1 MNDNDFHDWLK
12 GWREISEYLGRS
24 RRTVMR
30 WEKSGGFPVMRDV
43 AGRPIA
49 SRLHIDRWIIDM
61 NLEMLRWADGS
72 IRVSRQPSLAKWSGS
87 RSGKS
92 CRSGSLRPSGHHGA
106 GFNLA

>member
-30 WEKSGGFPVMRDV
+30 WEKSGGLPVMRDV

-61 NLEMLRWADGS
+61 NLEMFEMGRWKHPGVKAA
-72 IRVSRQPSLAKWSGS
+72 IACEMEREQERKELQERFIAAQRPPRSR
-87 RSGKS
+87 
-92 CRSGSLRPSGHHGA
+92 
-106 GFNLA
+106 F